1 MTLPIPLPPPVTM
14 ATLSAS
20 LPNSLPPVC
29 SPTAL
34 TGVHPTVHRDG
45 LCRDKRIADDRQDG
59 FRDLLRATQPPNGN
73 ASGELPA
80 RLIIARQRLP
90 TLDERGGH
98 GVHRDPVGCE
108 RTGQCVHEA
117 DKAGLRGRVM
127 GTHDSAGE
135 SSDRGDKHH
144 PPPLPPAH
152 PGCEPFGEKE
162 AGLRFTSI
170 TRSQSSTVISSRL
183 CCGAMPA
190 LLISMSTDPS
200 SASTVLIIS
209 SRAAGS
215 LTSLPTATARCPIPE
230 ICVVCSS
237 AAVLSLAYP
246 TATSTPASARRLAMA
261 APIPRLAPVTKATR
275 PLGSIDLPY
284 KPE

>member
-29 SPTAL
+29 SPTTL
-34 TGVHPTVHRDG
+34 TGVHPAVHRDG
-45 LCRDKRIADDRQDG
+45 LCRYERIADDRQDG

-98 GVHRDPVGCE
+98 GVHRDTVGCE

-117 DKAGLRGRVM
+117 DKAGLRGRVV
-127 GTHDSAGE
+127 GTHD
-135 SSDRGDKHH
+135 
-144 PPPLPPAH
+144 PPVKAAAEEINTIRPHSRPRI
-152 PGCEPFGEKE
+152 PGASRLARRK

-261 APIPRLAPVTKATR
+261 APSARRL
-275 PLGSIDLPY
+275 
-284 KPE
+284 